1 LVSENYDDFI
11 GFPSILNQESVTTVD
26 SHGVIMAEKKIFAR
40 PASGLVRAVSAWDA
54 LIYNVVFM
62 APTAIFVYGFF
73 GLSLFPGID
82 LPTTALMSIPIGIV
96 IGLFYALYS
105 AAMPRSGGDYIW
117 VSRVLHPVLGFMN
130 NVALFI
136 ILLGIAGS
144 YMPWFTQ
151 WGMAPILQALGQANA
166 AALVSSTNFTFAW
179 AILFWVICA
188 MIISRGVKATHY
200 AFWIFF
206 VLILIGIG
214 AYIGTLFTTNPT
226 QFAANFNAQSGMN
239 YNQVIQT
246 AQKAGIPSG
255 FVTSA
260 TLLGVAYTYL
270 NFIGFNA
277 SVYYAGEIKE
287 VRKSQFIAIIGS
299 VVVFG
304 LITWLLYEA
313 TYVGMGSQFV
323 DAMAYLATVGDPSYK
338 LSLPPLFHILFQYA
352 TNNPTVFILAVFA
365 FSMMTLSS
373 SLTYLF
379 IGVRFIFAWSFDR
392 VVPTALAKIDRK
404 HNSPYMALIAVT
416 VTAIILQ
423 ALWSFTPVLNYFA
436 YAVLGFMMIQAIVAI
451 SGAWFPWRRKD
462 IFDVSPSVTK
472 TKLGPVPLITVLGV
486 VTFFLSVW
494 LGYASISPAY
504 VGALNPL
511 TVAFTLG
518 LFVIGIV
525 IYAIS
530 SAYHKSKGIPLE
542 LSFRELPPE

>member
-1 LVSENYDDFI
+1 VSE
-11 GFPSILNQESVTTVD
+11 
-26 SHGVIMAEKKIFAR
+26 KRIFAR

-62 APTAIFVYGFF
+62 APTAIFVYGYF

-82 LPTTALMSIPIGIV
+82 LPTTALISIPIAIV

-117 VSRVLHPVLGFMN
+117 VSRVLHPILGFMN

-136 ILLGIAGS
+136 ILLSIAGA

-151 WGMAPILQALGQANA
+151 WGIAPILQYFGQASA
-166 AALVSSTNFTFAW
+166 AALVSSNMFTFGW
-179 AILFWVICA
+179 AVLFWLICA
-188 MIISRGVKATHY
+188 AIISRGVKATHY

-206 VLILIGIG
+206 ILILIGIV
-214 AYIGTLFTTNPT
+214 AYVGTLLTTNPT

-239 YNQVIQT
+239 YDQVIKT
-246 AQKAGIPSG
+246 AQTAGIPSG

-287 VRKSQFIAIIGS
+287 VRRSQFIAIIGS
-299 VVVFG
+299 VLVFG

-313 TYVGMGSQFV
+313 TYVAMGSQFV
-323 DAMAYLATVGDPSYK
+323 DSMAYLATVSDPSYK

-352 TNNPTVFILAVFA
+352 TNNPAVFFLAVFA

-416 VTAIILQ
+416 IVAIVLQ
-423 ALWSFTPVLNYFA
+423 AFWSFTPLLGYFA
-436 YAVLGFMMIQAIVAI
+436 YAVLGIMIIQAIVAI
-451 SGAWFPWRRKD
+451 SGTWFPWRRKD

-472 TKLGPVPLITVLGV
+472 MKVGPVPVISVLGV
-486 VTFFLSVW
+486 LTFILSVW
-494 LGYASISPAY
+494 LGYASISPAF
-504 VGALNPL
+504 VGALNPSIA
-511 TVAFTLG
+511 AFTIG
-518 LFVIGIV
+518 LFVVGIV
-525 IYAIS
+525 IYIAS
-530 SAYHKSKGIPLE
+530 SAYHRSKGIPLE
-542 LSFRELPPE
+542 LSFKELPPE